1 MHNFKQKKTPMKHFI
16 LAVLMGTL
24 TITLLGQEAKPGGG
38 WKGLKEFF
46 SLQMIY
52 PESMI
57 EQKEEGKVVL
67 DCIIN
72 EEGIP
77 VNARI
82 KEGNHPLL
90 NYEAKRLVSGSR
102 WSPAVKM
109 GKAVRDTVEV
119 KIEFNIRKYQR
130 MAEKRGWMRPD
141 TTWDTTMRIWPASKL
156 TAAARPILP
165 EGMTF
170 SAWVAKNLK
179 TPEAARRMGISGKV
193 RLRFIIEPDGT
204 ASNIITE
211 EYLGMGCN
219 EEAIR
224 LTEMLKWKPA
234 EVGRQKVRCW
244 GQVTF
249 WFGEGRQQFDF
260 QPGYN
265 PGSML

>member
-1 MHNFKQKKTPMKHFI
+1 MKRI
-16 LAVLMGTL
+16 VIVLLACSVSISLR
-24 TITLLGQEAKPGGG
+24 GQEAMPGGG
-38 WKGLKEFF
+38 WKGLKDFI
-46 SLQMIY
+46 SRQMIY
-52 PESMI
+52 PEPLLQ
-57 EQKEEGKVVL
+57 QKTGGKVLLECIISEEGTPVL
-67 DCIIN
+67 L
-72 EEGIP
+72 
-77 VNARI
+77 RI
-82 KEGNHPLL
+82 KEGSNPMLSR
-90 NYEAKRLVSGSR
+90 EARRLVSGSR
-102 WSPAVKM
+102 WSPAMKA

-119 KIEFNIRKYQR
+119 KVEFDARKYHR
-130 MAEKRGWMRPD
+130 LVEKRGWATPD
-141 TTWDTTMRIWPASKL
+141 STWDTSMRIWPSSKL
-156 TAAARPILP
+156 TAAARPLLP

-170 SAWVAKNLK
+170 TAWVAKNLK
-179 TPEAARRMGISGKV
+179 TPETAKRMGISGRVK
-193 RLRFIIEPDGT
+193 LRFVIEPDGT

-234 EVGRQKVRCW
+234 EAGWRKVRTW